1 MKTETRRITIAPYDK
16 NLKNSTFIEN
26 QRKENTK
33 QARGENTKPYPLKER
48 YAENK
53 IQTKAKHKQK
63 QTYCNLV
70 EALNMHCGWH
80 MLFLNGSFWSQFC
93 FWSIKWQFPNEF
105 GLDAS
110 HVQIVFKFDSWS
122 DKGYVGCVRIDHIW
136 WSATSKAEAEVYI
149 LPNLWV
155 YVEYKS

>member
-48 YAENK
+48 HAENK

-70 EALNMHCGWH
+70 EALNMHCG
-80 MLFLNGSFWSQFC
+80 
-93 FWSIKWQFPNEF
+93 
-105 GLDAS
+105 
-110 HVQIVFKFDSWS
+110 
-122 DKGYVGCVRIDHIW
+122 
-136 WSATSKAEAEVYI
+136 
-149 LPNLWV
+149 
-155 YVEYKS
+155 